1 MVRLELFRPS
11 VAEHE
16 AMESRADSLVF
27 QTREWMSFLVRTQG
41 GTPVYAR
48 VLDGSE
54 LIGHFTGLV
63 VRRWGLRI
71 LGSPLPGSTTDYLG
85 FNLVEGAD
93 RAAAARALPAFAAQS
108 LRCVH
113 VELRDRF
120 LTPEEAATACG
131 RVEPY
136 TLLSIDLSPPEDDLF
151 AGVKKSVRTSV
162 RKARR
167 EGVTI
172 EEAVDSGFADD
183 YMAQLTDVFAKQ
195 GLVPTYGVDRVRSLI
210 EHLQPTGRLLL
221 LRARDS
227 NGLCIATGIFPGYRD
242 TAYFWGGASWRE
254 AQILQPNELIMWHAM
269 VHWKAAGAKALE
281 LGGGGAYKAKY
292 RPRSDTVP
300 SLALARFESLHKARD
315 VARSLYRVRQ
325 RIGGLVRRPSGAPA
339 STSPGQPAGW

>member
-1 MVRLELFRPS
+1 MVRLELVSPS
-11 VAEHE
+11 DAEQE

-27 QTREWMSFLVRTQG
+27 QTREWMRFLVQTQG
-41 GTPVYAR
+41 GSPVYAR

-63 VRRWGLRI
+63 VRRWGLPI
-71 LGSPLPGSTTDYLG
+71 LGSPMPGSTTDYLG
-85 FNLVEGAD
+85 FNLVDGAD
-93 RAAAARALPAFAAQS
+93 RAAAARALPAFAAKS

-120 LTPEEAATACG
+120 LTVEQATTTGA

-136 TLLSIDLSPPEDDLF
+136 TLLSIDLSPSEDDLF

-172 EEAVDSGFADD
+172 EEAVDAGFADD

-195 GLVPTYGVDRVRSLI
+195 GLVPTYGVERVRSLI
-210 EHLQPTGRLLL
+210 EHLQPTGKLLL

-242 TAYFWGGASWRE
+242 TAYFWGGASWRD
-254 AQILQPNELIMWHAM
+254 AQILQPNELVMWHAM
-269 VHWKAAGAKALE
+269 MHWKAAGATSLE

-292 RPRSDTVP
+292 HPRSDTVP
-300 SLALARFESLHKARD
+300 SLALSRFEALHRARD
-315 VARSLYRVRQ
+315 VARKLYRVRQ
-325 RIGGLVRRPSGAPA
+325 RVGGLARRPSGASA
-339 STSPGQPAGW
+339 STRPG

>member
-1 MVRLELFRPS
+1 MVRLELVSPS
-11 VAEHE
+11 EAEHE

-27 QTREWMSFLVRTQG
+27 QTREWMRFLVDTQG
-41 GTPVYAR
+41 GSPVYAR
-48 VLDGSE
+48 VVDGSE
-54 LIGHFTGLV
+54 VLGHFTGLV

-85 FNLVEGAD
+85 FNLVDGAD
-93 RAAAARALPAFAAQS
+93 RAAAARALPTFATKS

-120 LTPEEAATACG
+120 LTKEQAAATGG

-136 TLLSIDLSPPEDDLF
+136 TLLSIDLSSTEDDLF

-162 RKARR
+162 RRARR

-172 EEAVDSGFADD
+172 EEAVDAGFADD
-183 YMAQLTDVFAKQ
+183 YMAQLVDVFAKQ
-195 GLVPTYGVDRVRSLI
+195 GLVPTYGVERVRSLI
-210 EHLQPTGRLLL
+210 EHLQPSGKLLL

-242 TAYFWGGASWRE
+242 TAYFWGGASRRD

-269 VHWKAAGAKALE
+269 LHWKAAGATTLE
-281 LGGGGAYKAKY
+281 LGGGGDYKTKY
-292 RPRSDTVP
+292 HPRRDTVP
-300 SLALARFESLHKARD
+300 SLTLTRFESLHKARD
-315 VARSLYRVRQ
+315 VARRLYRVRQ
-325 RIGGLVRRPSGAPA
+325 RVGGLVRRPADAPA
-339 STSPGQPAGW
+339 STSPGQPAG